1 MSPLAAVTATLVRF
15 DLRRYLIGGLLWMP
29 ASALPLVGGLILQRM
44 FDHLT
49 VGRVPLLLC
58 AAFVGAELVRGLTI
72 VIAWTYGDY
81 WWSAAAAL
89 LRGNVLRSILRGRGR
104 VPHSSGE
111 ALARLRDD
119 AADVVELVDE
129 SVPLAGAALFSTAA
143 LAIMV
148 SIHPAATLALIV
160 PALAIGAASRLLNRL
175 TGRLHR
181 QAAARGAAVTGHL
194 GEIFTGVLAIKTAGA
209 EKAALE
215 RLRTHNRLRRDAAVK
230 DRLATDLVTT
240 ATGASVEIGVGLVL
254 LLAAPAMRRGEFTA
268 GDLALFT
275 TYIGWLTA
283 LPRTV
288 GSILARM
295 PQAAVST
302 ERLTRLT
309 GSGDSVSRD
318 TGVWFHRDY
327 PAAVPAAHDDPLT
340 TLQARG
346 LAARHGLHGVDLEI
360 ERGTL
365 TVITGA
371 VGSGKTT
378 LLRTLLGLEPP
389 VAGTIHWN
397 GTPVAD
403 PGAFLVPGRVAYVG
417 QVPRLFSATLRENL
431 LLGWDPERI
440 EQAVGPA
447 VFDRDLAAL
456 PDGLDTMVGPRGMRL
471 SGGQAQR
478 VTVARALVRS
488 PDLLVVDD
496 LSSALDVETE
506 QLLWE
511 RITGVA
517 TLLVVSHRPAVLAR
531 ADQVVVLDRG
541 RVAGRG
547 TLDELL
553 ESCPEMRRLRSR
565 ETLPTLE
572 TGDGLETLGTRDSPA
587 TPETSRTPEAGDK
600 GTAG

>member
-1 MSPLAAVTATLVRF
+1 MSRLTAVTATLVRF

-29 ASALPLVGGLILQRM
+29 ASALPLIGGLILQRM

-58 AAFVGAELVRGLTI
+58 AAFVGVELVRGLTI

-89 LRGNVLRSILRGRGR
+89 LRGNVLRSILSGKGR

-119 AADVVELVDE
+119 AADVVEFVDE
-129 SVPLAGAALFSTAA
+129 SVPLAGAALFSAAA

-160 PALAIGAASRLLNRL
+160 PALAIGVASRLLNRL

-209 EKAALE
+209 EEAVLE
-215 RLRTHNRLRRDAAVK
+215 RLRAHNRLRRDAAVK
-230 DRLATDLVTT
+230 DRLATDLLTT
-240 ATGASVEIGVGLVL
+240 ATGASVEISVGLVL

-302 ERLTRLT
+302 ERLTRMT
-309 GSGDSVSRD
+309 GPDDSVSRD
-318 TGVWFHRDY
+318 SGVWFHRDY
-327 PAAVPAAHDDPLT
+327 PAPEPAAHDDPLK

-389 VAGTIHWN
+389 VAGTIRWN
-397 GTPVAD
+397 GSPVAD
-403 PGAFLVPGRVAYVG
+403 PGVYLVPGRAAYVG

-431 LLGWDPERI
+431 LLGRDPEHI
-440 EQAVGPA
+440 ERAVGRRRSTETWPRCPTAWARWSAPGACGCPA
-447 VFDRDLAAL
+447 AR
-456 PDGLDTMVGPRGMRL
+456 P
-471 SGGQAQR
+471 SG
-478 VTVARALVRS
+478 
-488 PDLLVVDD
+488 
-496 LSSALDVETE
+496 
-506 QLLWE
+506 
-511 RITGVA
+511 
-517 TLLVVSHRPAVLAR
+517 
-531 ADQVVVLDRG
+531 
-541 RVAGRG
+541 
-547 TLDELL
+547 
-553 ESCPEMRRLRSR
+553 
-565 ETLPTLE
+565 
-572 TGDGLETLGTRDSPA
+572 
-587 TPETSRTPEAGDK
+587 
-600 GTAG
+600 

>member
-1 MSPLAAVTATLVRF
+1 MSRLTAVTATLVRF
-15 DLRRYLIGGLLWMP
+15 DLRRFLIGGLLWMP

-58 AAFVGAELVRGLTI
+58 AAFVGVELVRGLTI

-89 LRGNVLRSILRGRGR
+89 LRGNVLRSILSGKGR

-119 AADVVELVDE
+119 AADVVEFVDE
-129 SVPLAGAALFSTAA
+129 SVPLAGAALFSAAA

-160 PALAIGAASRLLNRL
+160 PALAIGVASRLLNRL

-181 QAAARGAAVTGHL
+181 QGGGGGGAVTGHL

-215 RLRTHNRLRRDAAVK
+215 RLRAHNRLRRDAAVK
-230 DRLATDLVTT
+230 DRLATDLLTT

-302 ERLTRLT
+302 ERLTRMT
-309 GSGDSVSRD
+309 GPDDSVSRD
-318 TGVWFHRDY
+318 SGVWFHRDY
-327 PAAVPAAHDDPLT
+327 PAPEPAAHDDPLK

-378 LLRTLLGLEPP
+378 LLRTLLGLEP
-389 VAGTIHWN
+389 AAGGTICWN
-397 GTPVAD
+397 GSQVAD
-403 PGAFLVPGRVAYVG
+403 PGGYLVPGRAAYVG

-431 LLGWDPERI
+431 LLGRDPEHI
-440 EQAVGPA
+440 ERAVGA
-447 VFDRDLAAL
+447 AAFDRDLAAL
-456 PDGLDTMVGPRGMRL
+456 PDGLDTVVGPRGMRL

-511 RITGVA
+511 RITGAA

-553 ESCPEMRRLRSR
+553 ESCAEMRRLWSR
-565 ETLPTLE
+565 ETLDTR
-572 TGDGLETLGTRDSPA
+572 DGLEAPGTRDSLA
-587 TPETSRTPEAGDK
+587 TPETRDK
-600 GTAG
+600 GAAL

>member
-15 DLRRYLIGGLLWMP
+15 DLRRYLVGGLLWMP
-29 ASALPLVGGLILQRM
+29 ASALPLIGGLILQRM

-58 AAFVGAELVRGLTI
+58 AAFVGVELVRGLTI

-89 LRGNVLRSILRGRGR
+89 LRANVLRSILSGRGK
-104 VPHSSGE
+104 VPHSPGE

-119 AADVVELVDE
+119 AADVVEFVDE

-148 SIHPAATLALIV
+148 SIHPAAALALLV

-181 QAAARGAAVTGHL
+181 QAAVRGAAVTGHL
-194 GEIFTGVLAIKTAGA
+194 GEIFGGILAIKTAGA
-209 EKAALE
+209 EDAALD
-215 RLRTHNRLRRDAAVK
+215 RLRAHNRMRRDAAVK
-230 DRLATDLVTT
+230 DRLATDLLTT
-240 ATGASVEIGVGLVL
+240 ATGASVEIGIGLVL
-254 LLAAPAMRRGEFTA
+254 LLAAPAMRRGDFTA

-275 TYIGWLTA
+275 TYTGWLTA

-302 ERLTRLT
+302 ERLTRMT
-309 GSGDSVSRD
+309 GPDDSLSHD
-318 TGVWFHRDY
+318 SGVWFHRDR
-327 PAAVPAAHDDPLT
+327 PAAAPEAHDDPLE
-340 TLQARG
+340 TLEACG
-346 LAARHGLHGVDLEI
+346 LTARHGLHRVDLEVT
-360 ERGTL
+360 RGTL

-378 LLRTLLGLEPP
+378 LLRTLLGLEPA
-389 VAGTIHWN
+389 VSGTVRWN
-397 GTPVAD
+397 GRPVAD
-403 PGAFLVPGRVAYVG
+403 PGGFLVPRRAAYVG

-431 LLGWDPERI
+431 LLGEDPERI
-440 EQAVGPA
+440 GRAVGA
-447 VFDRDLAAL
+447 AAFDRDLAAL
-456 PDGLDTMVGPRGMRL
+456 PDGLDTLVGPRGMRL

-506 QLLWE
+506 QRLWE
-511 RITGVA
+511 RIGGAV

-547 TLDELL
+547 PLDELL
-553 ESCPEMRRLRSR
+553 ESCPEMRRLWSR
-565 ETLPTLE
+565 EPLE
-572 TGDGLETLGTRDSPA
+572 
-587 TPETSRTPEAGDK
+587 
-600 GTAG
+600 